1 MVNDSDLVDQETL
14 LLARSGDP
22 DAFARLWRVYQPQL
36 LRYLSSQATGATDD
50 VASQVWMDVERSFA
64 TFEGDGEGFRRWLFT
79 IGRRRAID
87 HARSEQ
93 RRPEIAVDPLDRMS
107 TRTDD
112 LDDHQFDVTDDLDR
126 IEVLL
131 SELRPDMAQVVMLR
145 VVRDLSVAEV
155 AEITGLT
162 EANVR
167 VLAHRGVATLRR
179 MLEPVTPRIDESAPI
194 EHAVVNRW
202 PY

>member
-1 MVNDSDLVDQETL
+1 MVNDSDFVDQETL
-14 LLARSGDP
+14 TLARAGDP
-22 DAFARLWRVYQPQL
+22 DAFSRLWRVYQPQL

-50 VASQVWMDVERSFA
+50 VASQVWIDVERSFA
-64 TFEGDGEGFRRWLFT
+64 SFEGDGEGFRRWLFT

-87 HARSEQ
+87 HARREQ
-93 RRPEIAVDPLDRMS
+93 RRPEVAVDPLDRMA
-107 TRTDD
+107 TQPEDVDDRFDLTDD
-112 LDDHQFDVTDDLDR
+112 LER

-131 SELRPDMAQVVMLR
+131 SELRPDVAQVVMLR
-145 VVRDLSVAEV
+145 VVRDLPVAEV

-167 VLAHRGVATLRR
+167 VMAHRGVATLRR
-179 MLEPVTPRIDESAPI
+179 MLEPVTPRIDASAPL
-194 EHAVVNRW
+194 EHAYVNRW